1 MSESTKCGYIA
12 ILGKPNVGKSTC
24 LNHILGQKVS
34 ITSRKPQTTRQ
45 QILGV
50 KTNDHA
56 QAIYVDT
63 PGIHSN
69 NKNALNRY
77 MNRAATSV
85 IDGVDIIVFMVV
97 AGKWAEQDDWILEKL
112 KEATCPIVLAIN
124 KIDRFKDKGK
134 LLPLI
139 KEYSQKHNFS
149 EVIPISA
156 KSSDSTQQLEAII
169 EKKLPDGIQQFPDD
183 QITDRSQRFLAA
195 EIVREKI
202 MRQTGDELPY
212 SIALEVEE
220 FKEKKAIVHIGIL
233 ILVDKRSQKSIIIGK
248 EGSRL
253 KEVGRQAR
261 LDLENMLDS
270 KVFLRLWV
278 KVREGWADDERA
290 LNSLGYKE

>member
-24 LNHILGQKVS
+24 LNHILGQKIS

-50 KTNDHA
+50 KTSNNT

-77 MNRAATSV
+77 MNRAATTV
-85 IDGVDIIVFMVV
+85 IDSVDIIVFMVV
-97 AGKWAEQDDWILEKL
+97 AGKWAEEDDWILEKL
-112 KEATCPIVLAIN
+112 KHVSCPIILAIN

-139 KEYSQKHNFS
+139 KEYSQKHDFS
-149 EVIPISA
+149 DVIPISA
-156 KSSDSTQQLEAII
+156 KSSDNTKQLEAII
-169 EKKLPDGIQQFPDD
+169 ENKLPEGIQQFPDD

-233 ILVDKRSQKSIIIGK
+233 ILVDKRSQKSIVIGK

-253 KEVGRQAR
+253 KEIGRQAR

-278 KVREGWADDERA
+278 KVREGWADDTRA

>member
-1 MSESTKCGYIA
+1 MNESTKCGYIA

-50 KTNDHA
+50 KTNNHA

-97 AGKWAEQDDWILEKL
+97 AGKWAEEDDWILEKL
-112 KEATCPIVLAIN
+112 KHVSCPIVLAIN

-139 KEYSQKHNFS
+139 KEYSQKHTFS
-149 EVIPISA
+149 DVIPISA
-156 KSSDSTQQLEAII
+156 KSSDSTKQLEAII
-169 EKKLPDGIQQFPDD
+169 EKQLPEGIQQFPDD

-220 FKEKKAIVHIGIL
+220 FKEKKTIVHIGIL
-233 ILVDKRSQKSIIIGK
+233 ILVDKRSQKSIVIGK

-253 KEVGRQAR
+253 KEIGRQAR
-261 LDLENMLDS
+261 LDLENMLDN

-278 KVREGWADDERA
+278 KVREGWADDKRA